1 MVRHALIDAWVIPN
15 KSVHLLSSNL
25 SKIHGDSYFI
35 LAWEQAQGIKQQS
48 LSLLLKIID
57 VNI

>member
-1 MVRHALIDAWVIPN
+1 MAGHALIDDWFIPN

-35 LAWEQAQGIKQQS
+35 LAWVLAQSIKQPS

-57 VNI
+57 VNM

>member
-1 MVRHALIDAWVIPN
+1 MARHALIDAWVKPN

-35 LAWEQAQGIKQQS
+35 LTREQAQRIKQQP